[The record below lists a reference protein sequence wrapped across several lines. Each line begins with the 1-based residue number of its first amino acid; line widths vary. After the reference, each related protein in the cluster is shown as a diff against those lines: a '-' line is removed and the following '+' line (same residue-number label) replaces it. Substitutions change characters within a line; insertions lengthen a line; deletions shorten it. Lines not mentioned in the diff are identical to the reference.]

1 MTPST
6 IGLVTG
12 VVFGF
17 AALVGG
23 FYGFLL
29 VAGLGA
35 LGFLLGRV
43 VEGDIDLG
51 GMLGSGRRGR

>member
-6 IGLVTG
+6 IGLLTG
-12 VVFGF
+12 VVLGF

-23 FYGFLL
+23 FFGFLL

-43 VEGDIDLG
+43 VEGDLDLG
-51 GMLGSGRRGR
+51 GVLGSRRRER